1 MSFSHSIIYK
11 IITAGDG
18 AVGKTTLLRR
28 YVEGK
33 FIFDTQMTLGVEI
46 FTKRIKYKD
55 EMVMLQ
61 LWDFGGQEQFR
72 FMLSSYMLGAK
83 GALIMF
89 DLTRYSTINSID
101 DWVKI
106 CRSANPSLPLILIGG
121 KADLVKDIMVS
132 DDIVLEIKKK
142 YNFIDYLKT
151 SAKTGENVGKAFELL
166 VKKISEMIG

>member
-1 MSFSHSIIYK
+1 MSFSHSTIFK

-33 FIFDTQMTLGVEI
+33 FIFNSQMTLGVEI
-46 FTKRIKYKD
+46 FTKRIKHKD
-55 EMVMLQ
+55 EIVMLQ

-72 FMLSSYMLGAK
+72 FMLSSYMLGAR
-83 GALIMF
+83 GAIIMF
-89 DLTRYSTINSID
+89 DLTRYVTVNSID
-101 DWVKI
+101 EWVKI
-106 CRSANPSLPLILIGG
+106 CRSANPNLPLILIGG

-142 YNFIDYLKT
+142 YNFIEYLKT
-151 SAKTGENVGKAFELL
+151 SAKTGDNVDKAFEIL
-166 VKKISEMIG
+166 VKKISEMVG